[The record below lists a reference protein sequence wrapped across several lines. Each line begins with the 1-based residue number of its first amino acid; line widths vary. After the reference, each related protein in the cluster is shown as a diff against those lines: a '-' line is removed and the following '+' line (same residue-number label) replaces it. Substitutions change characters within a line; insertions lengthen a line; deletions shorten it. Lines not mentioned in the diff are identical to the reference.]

1 MTNTPTRISVA
12 EAERSFSEV
21 LDRIR
26 DKGESFVVE
35 RDGMPV
41 CEMKPTVRWKTA
53 AEMIEIF
60 RSLPKTDPQFADDI
74 QWARDFMNSQPAYL
88 PGHEPRWDDD
98 EVE

>member
-1 MTNTPTRISVA
+1 MTNTPTRISGA

-41 CEMKPTVRWKTA
+41 CRMTPDEESLRPNGAAILELYREAGPVDPAIGERLLAAYEMMRGMEYQFPNA
-53 AEMIEIF
+53 A
-60 RSLPKTDPQFADDI
+60 
-74 QWARDFMNSQPAYL
+74 
-88 PGHEPRWDDD
+88 
-98 EVE
+98 